1 MSRFICGVSG
11 MYIGNPLGYSVS
23 WDNEVFVWM
32 TRRLSCDVVTL
43 TSTNYHVDGRSRKET
58 SSAKDYKL
66 SMMFCGRRQDE

>member
-32 TRRLSCDVVTL
+32 TWRSSCDVVTPL
-43 TSTNYHVDGRSRKET
+43 PAPV
-58 SSAKDYKL
+58 
-66 SMMFCGRRQDE
+66 RRGVGLLGFVAEGW